1 MFTSF
6 QSSPVSTWNTVSSE
20 ITNVSK
26 LASGVPSGKLKAP
39 PKSCMPSS
47 AKMRMKR
54 KSRKRRERMERMEL
68 RREMTRFLRDD
79 QYFVTLKIL
88 KSLKALSTD
97 SPAFAFGLNK
107 IKRLIRF

>member
-68 RREMTRFLRDD
+68 RSEMTRFRSED
-79 QYFVTLKIL
+79 QYLVTLKIL
-88 KSLKALSTD
+88 RSRRALSTD
-97 SPAFAFGLNK
+97 KPALAFGLQEE
-107 IKRLIRF
+107 LSL